1 MFHCRRKVSKPIL
14 NLPFSFPTT
23 FEASMIE
30 ADSIEEGMLLLAQ
43 MQKLLEDHYDE
54 MVEIRRHLHA
64 NPELSFQE
72 VETPKYI
79 AKYQR
84 DLGNDVKENVGGRGV
99 TAVLKGGKPGPTV
112 ALRADFD
119 ALPIHEETEL
129 SFASKVDGVMHAC
142 GHDGHTAQLLVLAKV
157 LTSMREDL
165 AGTVVFIHQHAEE
178 YAPGGAQA
186 MIADGCLDGVD
197 VIYGTHLWSMI
208 PLGTVE
214 YTEGPIMAA
223 ADKFSIQVKGKGGH
237 GAQPHMTKD
246 SILIGAQIVQTL
258 QHIVSRSVDPMDSA
272 VVSVG
277 HFESINAYNVI
288 ADKVKIIGTARSFEE
303 DVRDLLEDRIVTLA
317 QGVAAGYG
325 ATAEAIYERGYPAV
339 VNHEEQAKIVGKTAE
354 QSAAVD
360 HVEVT
365 APQMGGEDFA
375 YYLQHVKGAFFFTG
389 AMNPDW
395 HTTYPHHHPKFDID
409 ERSMLSGS
417 NVLGGLVLETFG
429 QME

>member
-1 MFHCRRKVSKPIL
+1 
-14 NLPFSFPTT
+14 
-23 FEASMIE
+23 MIKI
-30 ADSIEEGMLLLAQ
+30 SIYEEGFT
-43 MQKLLEDHYDE
+43 LLEKMQQLLNDHYDE
-54 MVEIRRHLHA
+54 MVEIRRHLHE

-79 AKYQR
+79 ADYQR
-84 DLGNDVKENVGGRGV
+84 KLGNEVREGVGERGV
-99 TAVLKGGKPGPTV
+99 VAVLEGGKPGPTV

-129 SFASKVDGVMHAC
+129 PFASKTDGVMHAC
-142 GHDGHTAQLLVLAKV
+142 GHDGHTAELLVLAKV
-157 LTSMREDL
+157 LTSMKEEL
-165 AGTVVFIHQHAEE
+165 AGSVVFIHQHAEE

-208 PLGTVE
+208 PHGTVE

-223 ADKFSIQVKGKGGH
+223 ADKFSINVKGKGGH

-258 QHIVSRSVDPMDSA
+258 QHIVSRNVDPMDSA

-277 HFESINAYNVI
+277 HFESVNAYNVI

-303 DVRDLLEDRIVTLA
+303 DVRDLLEERIITLA
-317 QGVAAGYG
+317 QGVASGYG
-325 ATAEAIYERGYPAV
+325 AEAEAIYERGYPAV
-339 VNHEEQAKIVGKTAE
+339 INHEEQAKIVGKVAE
-354 QSAAVD
+354 QSAGID

-365 APQMGGEDFA
+365 SPQMGGEDFA
-375 YYLQHVKGAFFFTG
+375 YYLKHVKGAFFFTG
-389 AMNPDW
+389 AMKPDAKV
-395 HTTYPHHHPKFDID
+395 TYPHHHPKFDIE
-409 ERSMLSGS
+409 ERAMLNAA
-417 NVLGGLVLETFG
+417 NVLGGLVLETFD
-429 QME
+429 QMK